1 MLTGV
6 VNAMSCDMSNK
17 LSSHFKS
24 LEAHFTPVE
33 ARVQQNK
40 EVQGAEH
47 GASRANESQ
56 REATYY
62 ATLAANRTAHS
73 ERIKHTGTLITLEE
87 LRARNKKKT
96 KVL

>member
-6 VNAMSCDMSNK
+6 VNAMSSDMSNK

-24 LEAHFTPVE
+24 LEAHFTPAE
-33 ARVQQNK
+33 ARVQQNR
-40 EVQGAEH
+40 EVQGAAH

-62 ATLAANRTAHS
+62 ATLAANRTAHN

-87 LRARNKKKT
+87 LRARTKKKT
-96 KVL
+96 RVL